1 MKQLGLASLN
11 YETTK
16 KELPPGHW
24 VGAAF
29 GFGSV
34 APKHS
39 TISYVL
45 PYMEETA
52 IADQWDF
59 DKTWYHSDKS
69 KSIDNWR
76 LSLSPIPSVVCP
88 SAPTVQERG
97 IKSVKVMSD
106 AVDAPGATAEQKDNT
121 NWPGVTDYT
130 ICEQVAATGSALTQ
144 LITQKAVRPRPN
156 KKGLYESLL
165 SVAPLPT
172 DPNKERIRPKL
183 SHCTD
188 GLSQTFMWFETGGR
202 PLHYIG
208 RDRKNDDTDGGFSWA
223 QFDNQHV
230 VHDRCGTSMI
240 NCHNYEEIYSFHNG
254 GCFFGMGDGAV
265 RFVTESIDP
274 DIFVS
279 FMTRDGDDIIDPS
292 SF

>member
-1 MKQLGLASLN
+1 MRQRIPERPAFTLVELLVVIAIIGILVALLLPAIQAAHDAARRTSCQNNMKQLGLASLN

-24 VGAAF
+24 VWAAF

-76 LSLSPIPSVVCP
+76 LSLSPIPSVVLPFGANC
-88 SAPTVQERG
+88 ARGRHQEREG
-97 IKSVKVMSD
+97 DERRGRCSRRHGR
-106 AVDAPGATAEQKDNT
+106 AKDNT

-130 ICEQVAATGSALTQ
+130 ICEQVAATGSALTP

-165 SVAPLPT
+165 SVGHCRQI
-172 DPNKERIRPKL
+172 RIRSGFVP
-183 SHCTD
+183 SFRIHR
-188 GLSQTFMWFETGGR
+188 R
-202 PLHYIG
+202 PILNVYLARNRRPTAALH
-208 RDRKNDDTDGGFSWA
+208 W
-223 QFDNQHV
+223 
-230 VHDRCGTSMI
+230 
-240 NCHNYEEIYSFHNG
+240 
-254 GCFFGMGDGAV
+254 
-265 RFVTESIDP
+265 P
-274 DIFVS
+274 
-279 FMTRDGDDIIDPS
+279 
-292 SF
+292 